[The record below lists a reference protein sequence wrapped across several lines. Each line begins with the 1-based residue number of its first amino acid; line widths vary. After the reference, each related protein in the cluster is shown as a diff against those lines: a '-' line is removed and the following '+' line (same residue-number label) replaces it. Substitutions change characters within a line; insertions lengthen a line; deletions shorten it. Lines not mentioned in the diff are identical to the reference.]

1 MASSPYL
8 RENPRLSVLPRKWD
22 HIPSLR
28 ELRQYGSTAQPEL
41 PFPIFPGLDYLWCL
55 ADNRD
60 KAEEKGW
67 GTLRGVDTFT
77 IAGRTVFL
85 MAKGEI
91 LPDGTLD
98 ATEPV
103 LCVDPQL
110 YALVN
115 KPVVPAAQRT
125 ERTDK
130 RV

>member
-1 MASSPYL
+1 M
-8 RENPRLSVLPRKWD
+8 
-22 HIPSLR
+22 
-28 ELRQYGSTAQPEL
+28 
-41 PFPIFPGLDYLWCL
+41 
-55 ADNRD
+55 
-60 KAEEKGW
+60 
-67 GTLRGVDTFT
+67 DTFT